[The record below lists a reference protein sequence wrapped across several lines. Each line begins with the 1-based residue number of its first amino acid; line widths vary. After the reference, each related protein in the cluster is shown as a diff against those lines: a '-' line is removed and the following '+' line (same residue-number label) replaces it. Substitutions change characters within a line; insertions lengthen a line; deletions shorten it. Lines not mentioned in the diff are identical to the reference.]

1 MSCLGKGVVTYLYEG
16 VVTLLV
22 TYNKDNFDVDIRNSL
37 DDCFCWNKCCP
48 EIRTMQQSVL

>member
-1 MSCLGKGVVTYLYEG
+1 MSFLGKGVVTYLYEG

-37 DDCFCWNKCCP
+37 DDCFWYFLLTHP
-48 EIRTMQQSVL
+48 LE